1 MRMSERFVPKLRSTE
16 ITGGEDL
23 MKNVK
28 FQFGPPVDSEK
39 REQEDD
45 SEI

>member
-1 MRMSERFVPKLRSTE
+1 MLRMSERFVPKLRSTE

-28 FQFGPPVDSEK
+28 FNFGPPVDSDQ
-39 REQEDD
+39 REQE
-45 SEI
+45 EE